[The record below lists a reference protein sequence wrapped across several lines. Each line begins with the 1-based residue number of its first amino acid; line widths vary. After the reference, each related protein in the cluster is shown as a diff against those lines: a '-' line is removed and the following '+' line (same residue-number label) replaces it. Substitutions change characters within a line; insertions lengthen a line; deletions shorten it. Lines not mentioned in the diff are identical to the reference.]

1 MSCLVRGTYRQP
13 VINEPVYHVAIA
25 GLWLMMSSFLVFTN
39 TLLLHALVKTRRWIR

>member
-1 MSCLVRGTYRQP
+1 MIEYFRQGFLLP
-13 VINEPVYHVAIA
+13 VIDKPVYHAVA